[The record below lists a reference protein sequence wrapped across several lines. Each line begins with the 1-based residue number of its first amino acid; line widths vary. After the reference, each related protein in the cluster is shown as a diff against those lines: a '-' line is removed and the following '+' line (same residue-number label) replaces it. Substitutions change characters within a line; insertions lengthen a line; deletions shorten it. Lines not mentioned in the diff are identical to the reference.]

1 MEVGAGKSGGGDII
15 RAMLDAEVK
24 RAINAARDTLVGQVP
39 DPLGQV
45 RHITAA
51 LMHRFMSDRDR
62 ASVRQGGKP
71 AFFIGEFAPF
81 AWDNILNPQIGG
93 HRRAELYREAVEKMA
108 DNRNL
113 PAVFRE
119 MFRGAFVAFNDP
131 QTITLFLQEINN
143 LPARDGED
151 LGNAFEF
158 LLSVMG
164 TQGAAGQFRTPRHII
179 EFIVEVAAPQNG
191 ERILDPACGTAG
203 FLIAAHQRILR
214 ENASAFNPR
223 KHQFAF
229 AAGRQSA
236 DALRDHGQ
244 FRGDKLQP
252 HQRRKLDQ
260 NIHGY
265 DISPDMIRLSR
276 VNLFLHGVRQPQIRQ
291 YDTLTSQDRWE
302 DDFEVILANPPFMS
316 PKGGIQPHG
325 QFSVP
330 STRSEVLFADYILR
344 HLTFRGRAGII
355 VPEGIIFQSGRAHKA
370 LRKNLVENG
379 LHAVVSLPNGIF
391 NPYSGVKTSILFVN
405 RPQARR
411 SGEIL
416 FVRVENDGYGL
427 GAQRL
432 PIDENDL
439 PAAFELLR
447 DWNNGIKTKSS
458 PLAHLWVGRESLAA
472 DGEYNLTGE
481 RHRRVVVGAKAKWP
495 KAALGKICEIVKDK
509 PKPFSGEKR
518 YYDTGAI
525 ATHARGE
532 CRSVS
537 FESRPSRADILP
549 QKGDAGFA
557 VMKNTAKVVLIDDFY
572 NGAIFST
579 GFCFLRPSEKILPH
593 FLFQLMADERFQR
606 EKDRMAVD
614 GIMGGVRKSH
624 VARLE
629 IPLPPLEFQRALAA
643 ELDGYQRVI
652 DGARQAAE
660 NWRPQVP
667 ANPDWPLVKLG
678 EVSKVRKGDSI
689 TKTGTTFGEIPV
701 VAGGQ
706 KPAYYHSKSNRLG
719 SVVTVSGSGAYA
731 GFVNYFEQPIFAS
744 DCTTVEPLDEKAVP
758 QFVYYMMKG
767 KQEEIYQM
775 QSGAGQPHVYAK
787 DIARFQI
794 PLPPLETQREIV
806 SSLESERGLVGSCRE
821 LVRVHEGKIRE
832 RVGAVWGE

>member
-108 DNRNL
+108 DNPNL

-214 ENASAFNPR
+214 ENSSAFNPR

-291 YDTLTSQDRWE
+291 YDTLTSQDQWE

-344 HLTFRGRAGII
+344 HLTSRGRAGII

-370 LRKNLVENG
+370 LRKNLVEGG

-495 KAALGKICEIVKDK
+495 KAALGKICNVRKGTAITKAEIT
-509 PKPFSGEKR
+509 SGEIPVVAGGQR
-518 YYDTGAI
+518 PAYFHGQSNRNGNVVTVSGSGAY
-525 ATHARGE
+525 
-532 CRSVS
+532 
-537 FESRPSRADILP
+537 
-549 QKGDAGFA
+549 AGFVNYFPNPIFA
-557 VMKNTAKVVLIDDFY
+557 SDCTTVEAANGNVVSKFVYYAMKGKQ
-572 NGAIFST
+572 
-579 GFCFLRPSEKILPH
+579 EKIYRLQSGAGQPH
-593 FLFQLMADERFQR
+593 VYARD
-606 EKDRMAVD
+606 
-614 GIMGGVRKSH
+614 I
-624 VARLE
+624 ARLE

-652 DGARQAAE
+652 NGARQVAE
-660 NWRPQVP
+660 NWRPRIP
-667 ANPDWPLVKLG
+667 ENPDWPLVKLG
-678 EVSKVRKGDSI
+678 EIASVIAGQSPKGNSYNAKSEGIPFYQGKKEFTDLYVGAPTMWTTQATKMSKKSDILMSVRAPVGPVNLGTDKICIGRGLAAIRANAKKANQFFLFYALKGMEKNIRGNQGATIASI
-689 TKTGTTFGEIPV
+689 TRKEI
-701 VAGGQ
+701 
-706 KPAYYHSKSNRLG
+706 
-719 SVVTVSGSGAYA
+719 
-731 GFVNYFEQPIFAS
+731 
-744 DCTTVEPLDEKAVP
+744 
-758 QFVYYMMKG
+758 
-767 KQEEIYQM
+767 EEIRV
-775 QSGAGQPHVYAK
+775 S
-787 DIARFQI
+787 
-794 PLPPLETQREIV
+794 LPPLETQREIV
-806 SSLESERGLVGSCRE
+806 SSLESERALVDSCRE